1 MKKMFS
7 VFCLIFCLILGSVNV
22 FAADTEKGED
32 NSSDNITV
40 SFKAGTG
47 NYSVNG
53 KNIKGQASEVI
64 NGKTFVP
71 VNVITDALNATL
83 SVDLKKKTAT
93 ISYNDVNIVL
103 TANKKEAIIA
113 NKKVKIDTA
122 PFIKNSS
129 FMVTIPFLAD
139 TLGADVKNEKGQ
151 ITFVKEIANP
161 NSIKDFSALIKKTT
175 KDKIGDSYYRWS
187 MYLPSDLKLDYRN
200 FNGTTNQ
207 FYAQDGSY
215 MVDVRIFDTEEK
227 NSIDKITDN
236 MLDYTEDFTL
246 IDYGNDKNGTAE
258 YVEFIYKDDEY
269 TYQDRFYLTNE
280 KEYNIVVYTLNE
292 DSYLD
297 DKYLNIINSFKF
309 AFDKDGSTEDLSD
322 VTKEGYRKY
331 QDTRL
336 KWSINMH
343 PDWEANKD
351 DKIQNKVK
359 FNGKKDAYFSV
370 AVYSLEKGETLDS
383 ITADSIKESEE
394 NLNPSLYKLIKQEN
408 TTIGGVACTKIY
420 YSFKILDKT
429 SFGCE
434 VNFVDKNYKYILSSI
449 ISEDDY
455 NSIKQRELVDGI
467 ISSFKFKELDVKKI
481 GKLLDPNNIAVSK
494 KTQTI
499 SKELYSIDIPN
510 NWDEMDVDIDG
521 METYGD
527 EPIYAMV
534 TNYDDYE
541 YSLSQF
547 VEDYNNN
554 LKIGDNF
561 KIVSKTVTQEEF
573 GSCYNN
579 VYTYESDGLEYRLE
593 SRIIKKGNRIFNIS
607 FIVDNLYYGS
617 KNAEIINN
625 IWSSFKLK

>member
-1 MKKMFS
+1 MLQIKGDIEMKKIFA
-7 VFCLIFCLILGSVNV
+7 VFCVICCLMLGSVNI
-22 FAADTEKGED
+22 FAADTEKGD
-32 NSSDNITV
+32 DSSSTNITV

-53 KNIKGQASEVI
+53 KNVKGQASEVI
-64 NGKTFVP
+64 KGKTFVP

-93 ISYNDVNIVL
+93 INYNDVNIVL

-113 NKKVKIDTA
+113 NKKVKIDPA

-129 FMVTIPFLAD
+129 FMVTISFLAD

-151 ITFVKEIANP
+151 ISFVKEIANP
-161 NSIKDFSALIKKTT
+161 NSIKDFSTLVKKTT

-215 MVDVRIFDTEEK
+215 MVDVRIFDSDEK

-236 MLDYTEDFTL
+236 MLDYTKDFTL
-246 IDYGNDKNGTAE
+246 IDYGTDKNGTAE

-269 TYQDRFYLTNE
+269 TYQDRFYLTYE
-280 KEYNIVVYTLNE
+280 KEYNIVVYTQNE

-322 VTKEGYRKY
+322 VTKDGYRKY

-343 PDWEANKD
+343 PDWEENKD

-359 FNGKKDAYFSV
+359 FNGKNDAYFSV

-394 NLNPSLYKLIKQEN
+394 SLNPSLYKLIKQEN
-408 TTIGGVACTKIY
+408 TTIGGVACTKITIR
-420 YSFKILDKT
+420 S
-429 SFGCE
+429 
-434 VNFVDKNYKYILSSI
+434 KYLM
-449 ISEDDY
+449 
-455 NSIKQRELVDGI
+455 KLV
-467 ISSFKFKELDVKKI
+467 LDVK
-481 GKLLDPNNIAVSK
+481 
-494 KTQTI
+494 
-499 SKELYSIDIPN
+499 
-510 NWDEMDVDIDG
+510 
-521 METYGD
+521 
-527 EPIYAMV
+527 
-534 TNYDDYE
+534 
-541 YSLSQF
+541 
-547 VEDYNNN
+547 
-554 LKIGDNF
+554 
-561 KIVSKTVTQEEF
+561 
-573 GSCYNN
+573 
-579 VYTYESDGLEYRLE
+579 
-593 SRIIKKGNRIFNIS
+593 
-607 FIVDNLYYGS
+607 
-617 KNAEIINN
+617 
-625 IWSSFKLK
+625 